1 MQLEKELSKS
11 IRQTATTFAP
21 RSSTAKGKNPAVK
34 GSVLY
39 NVFEVQVCGWSGAW
53 LQRRTSAPWWAAKV
67 WRAGLVCPSIA
78 CRPMRVPAC
87 WTGAAHSTL
96 HTAHCTLRCAHTQA
110 APPPPHTNTAPHT
123 PRVNPQAWLAVVVGG
138 LLSFNAIFPS
148 DEPNV
153 ARLMGWVQ
161 ADARC
166 VNPRWNDGIDL
177 WFI

>member
-1 MQLEKELSKS
+1 VQLEKELSKS

-39 NVFEVQVCGWSGAW
+39 NVFEVQVRGWSGAW
-53 LQRRTSAPWWAAKV
+53 LQRRTSAPWWAANA
-67 WRAGLVCPSIA
+67 WRVGPVCPSIA
-78 CRPMRVPAC
+78 CRPMSVPAC
-87 WTGAAHSTL
+87 LLDGRCHSTL
-96 HTAHCTLRCAHTQA
+96 HTAQCTMHTALRAHA
-110 APPPPHTNTAPHT
+110 DGPPTPPTNTAPHT

-166 VNPRWNDGIDL
+166 VNPRWNDGAV
-177 WFI
+177 